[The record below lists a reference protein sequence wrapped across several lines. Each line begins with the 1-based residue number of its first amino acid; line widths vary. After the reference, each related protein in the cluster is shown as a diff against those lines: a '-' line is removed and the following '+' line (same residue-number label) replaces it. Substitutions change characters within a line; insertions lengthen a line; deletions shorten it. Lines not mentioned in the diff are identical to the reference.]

1 VCACVCQRLR
11 SIDRAHPSIRAPI
24 SQPTNYRL
32 ITNQPTNR
40 ASIPLIRYDW
50 SKGDDPAMASR
61 PNDIY
66 IHATDAS
73 DLVVQPAA
81 PKQSTHHNRRR

>member
-1 VCACVCQRLR
+1 
-11 SIDRAHPSIRAPI
+11 
-24 SQPTNYRL
+24 
-32 ITNQPTNR
+32 
-40 ASIPLIRYDW
+40 
-50 SKGDDPAMASR
+50 MASR